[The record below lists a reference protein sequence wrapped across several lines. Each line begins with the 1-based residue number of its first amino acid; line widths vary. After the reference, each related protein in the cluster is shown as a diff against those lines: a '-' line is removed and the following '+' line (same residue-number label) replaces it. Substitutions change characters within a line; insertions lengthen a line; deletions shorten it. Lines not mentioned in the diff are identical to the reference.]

1 MAESS
6 RSESYIEEHRASIE
20 EAFSDAMAA
29 VMDAAPEHPI
39 PFIAKFLAAHH
50 PEPIAKQ
57 KNWSSPLFFSEESM
71 EERLA
76 AAAAAGEGAPKAAR

>member
-1 MAESS
+1 MVSA
-6 RSESYIEEHRASIE
+6 
-20 EAFSDAMAA
+20 DW
-29 VMDAAPEHPI
+29 V
-39 PFIAKFLAAHH
+39 PFPLVTVLAAHH

-57 KNWSSPLFFSEESM
+57 KKWSSPIFFSEESM